1 MLWKQCSPVLPLR
14 FLDVYVDETV
24 PRGIQVGVEGEH
36 SSLIG
41 DVRVLG
47 VEVVHQF
54 DPRQQ
59 AYINNK
65 ETKSLSKHQ
74 HRDDQSTQELQ
85 RNKTE
90 FLLVN
95 SL

>member
-1 MLWKQCSPVLPLR
+1 MLGKQRGPVLPLR

-36 SSLIG
+36 RSLVG

-59 AYINNK
+59 A
-65 ETKSLSKHQ
+65 
-74 HRDDQSTQELQ
+74 
-85 RNKTE
+85 
-90 FLLVN
+90 
-95 SL
+95 